1 MTGGGEGERG
11 SEERKGWRCRWA
23 QCKRKEQKGGKGW
36 LQGVR
41 GRQGSSGVPD
51 SEALPRL
58 DAGSQE
64 R

>member
-1 MTGGGEGERG
+1 MGPVQEEGGER
-11 SEERKGWRCRWA
+11 
-23 QCKRKEQKGGKGW
+23 GKGW

-41 GRQGSSGVPD
+41 GCQGSSGVPD